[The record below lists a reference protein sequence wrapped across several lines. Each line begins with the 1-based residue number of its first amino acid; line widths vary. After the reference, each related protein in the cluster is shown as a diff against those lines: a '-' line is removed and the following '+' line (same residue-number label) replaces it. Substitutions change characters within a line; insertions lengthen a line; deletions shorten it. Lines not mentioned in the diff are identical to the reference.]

1 MRKLQRLGVA
11 VLAAVM
17 GLGSIGNGNAGTVMA
32 SEAEVSET
40 DVQAGESGADAGE
53 EEGVLK
59 FVDDRYNTGT
69 VKRYYPNRTSLSIGG
84 AGIVYVDGDEV
95 EYPYNDPEFTL
106 VSSDPEVA
114 SIRHRDVLIFHKVG
128 TTTISGT
135 YKGQTVSFVLN
146 LVDKNTETPGTITV
160 NTQDYY
166 LLTKGDSRQIKYS
179 TNNLTSKVTIK
190 NSNKKVVSVSKSGK
204 LKAKK
209 AGTAVITLSADGG
222 DGKKVSTKITVKVR
236 KGTYLSSVCKKAIK
250 MQDAYGKTNCTDE
263 TDKQNFEFT
272 KKIFNILNSIGDQY
286 ASGVYTQKTTKKAL
300 LKCSFTYPLETPKN
314 KASRTSKY
322 SHGVS
327 NAWDDSIR
335 FAKFTVKG
343 KATAEKIYKV
353 LQKKQ
358 MWNDYYVY
366 TKAYYDAGKN
376 KTEVTCIQASVY

>member
-1 MRKLQRLGVA
+1 MKKIQRLGVA
-11 VLAAVM
+11 VLTAVM
-17 GLGSIGNGNAGTVMA
+17 GLGSIGNGNVGTVVA

-59 FVDDRYNTGT
+59 FIDDRFNQEV
-69 VKRYYPNRTSLSIGG
+69 VKRYFTEKKTIPVGG
-84 AGIVYVDGDEV
+84 VMYVQDGDII
-95 EYPYNDPEFTL
+95 YPSCEL

-114 SIRHRDVLIFHKVG
+114 SIRLKNTVVMHKTG

-135 YKGQTVSFVLN
+135 YNGQTVSFVLN

-166 LLTKGDSRQIKYS
+166 LLTKGASRQIKYS
-179 TNNLTSKVTIK
+179 TKNLTSKVTIK

-204 LKAKK
+204 MKAKK
-209 AGTAVITLSADGG
+209 AGKAVITLSAAGG

-236 KGTYLSSVCKKAIK
+236 EGTYLSSVCKKAIK
-250 MQDAYGKTNCTDE
+250 MQDAYGKTNCTDK
-263 TDKQNFEFT
+263 TDKQNYVFT

-286 ASGVYTQKTTKKAL
+286 ASVEYTQKETKKAL
-300 LKCSFTYPLETPKN
+300 LNCSFTYPLETPKN
-314 KASRTSKY
+314 KASRTKKANY
-322 SHGVS
+322 THGVES
-327 NAWDDSIR
+327 GKDEIR

-353 LQKKQ
+353 LQEKQ
-358 MWNDYYVY
+358 MWSDYYVY

-376 KTEVTCIQASVY
+376 RTEVTCIQAGTY